1 MKTKILALSLVASL
15 FIISC
20 TKDNPADN
28 PISATD
34 VSLSGK
40 IDNVADDVAQIA
52 ESQSNE
58 NPSIAGRNSNST
70 ASLLSSCATVTT
82 VQTGNTWIRTI
93 DFGNTNCITNI
104 WGHVRGKIIITF
116 TNDFTAAT
124 RTISY
129 TFDNFYH
136 NDRHVEGNQTVVRTI
151 LNNGHP
157 QSTINMNM
165 TITNPDGGIYKRV
178 GTRVRECTVGYDTPN
193 SIFDNVYFVTGSW
206 TTTLPNGNTHTAT
219 IGTPLVINLSCTS
232 YPNIVSGTITFEKAH
247 TTAILDY
254 GNGDCDAN
262 ATITINGVVHNIT
275 L

>member
-20 TKDNPADN
+20 AKDNPADN
-28 PISATD
+28 PISVTD

-40 IDNVADDVAQIA
+40 IDNVADDVAQVA

-58 NPSIAGRNSNST
+58 TPSIAGRNSNST
-70 ASLLSSCATVTT
+70 ASVLSSCATVTT
-82 VQTGNTWIRTI
+82 AQTGNTWTRTV
-93 DFGNTNCITNI
+93 DFGSVNCTLNN
-104 WGHVRGKIIITF
+104 GNHVRGKIIITF
-116 TNDFTAAT
+116 TNDFTALT

-129 TFDNFYH
+129 SFNNFYH
-136 NDRHVEGNQTVVRTI
+136 NDRHVEGNQTVVKTI

-157 QSTINMNM
+157 QATINLDM
-165 TITNPDGGIYKRV
+165 TVTNPDGGIFKRV
-178 GTRVRECTVGYDTPN
+178 GTRVREFTEGYSTPLVL
-193 SIFDNVYFVTGSW
+193 SDNVYSITGNW
-206 TTTLPNGNTHTAT
+206 TTTLPTGNVHTAT
-219 IGTPLVINLSCTS
+219 INTPVVVKLICTH
-232 YPNIVSGTITFEKAH
+232 IVSGTITFEKAH

>member
-20 TKDNPADN
+20 TKDKQADD
-28 PISATD
+28 PITATEI
-34 VSLSGK
+34 SLGGK
-40 IDNVADDVAQIA
+40 IDNVADNVAQIV

-58 NPSIAGRNSNST
+58 VPAPAGRNSNST
-70 ASLLSSCATVTT
+70 ASLLSSCTTISTVRN
-82 VQTGNTWIRTI
+82 GNTWTRTI
-93 DFGNTNCITNI
+93 DFGNVNCITNT
-104 WGHVRGKIIITF
+104 WNFARGKIIITF
-116 TNDFTAAT
+116 TNDFAAAT

-129 TFDNFYH
+129 SFENFYH
-136 NDRHVEGNQTVVRTI
+136 NDRHVEGNQTIVKTI

-157 QSTINMNM
+157 QSTINLDM
-165 TITNPDGGIYKRV
+165 TVTNPDGGVYKRI
-178 GTRVRECTVGYDTPN
+178 GTRVRECTIGYDTPGN
-193 SIFDNVYFVTGSW
+193 YYDDVFFISGNW
-206 TTTLPNGNTHTAT
+206 TTTLPTGNVHTAT
-219 IGTPLVINLSCTS
+219 INIPLVVKLNCR
-232 YPNIVSGTITFEKAH
+232 NIVSGTITFEKAH